1 MPTTSKVS
9 SPSKTK
15 AVSKPATISKQFKSA
30 ELIEDSDDE
39 DEENR
44 VRRPPKPVK
53 NSIAIE
59 SKPKPP
65 KIKPKALPISVKS
78 SPAIPNGKASTKGER
93 NTKGERDSRSSV
105 IILSSDS
112 QTDDE
117 ESGTEETEVKNVK
130 VDEDSEDE
138 ESSEGSSSGSEN
150 GSDSSSGDD
159 GRKSYDGVPQ
169 SKKTAPT
176 TYSAPMTVK

>member
-44 VRRPPKPVK
+44 VRRPRKPVK

-93 NTKGERDSRSSV
+93 GSQSSV
-105 IILSSDS
+105 IILSSES

-117 ESGTEETEVKNVK
+117 ESGTEETEVKNVE